1 MIKKL
6 EINSIRLEKLNND
19 EFAQFIKV
27 TLNLVQDVTLEKI
40 GIQKE
45 LYESLQKRLD
55 DLTEATRQS
64 RQNAETHK
72 IADLDKVRGKLVV
85 FLLSSFRNER
95 GNVVAKNRKEAA
107 SALYSLTK
115 NFSGIQS
122 LPLRQKTHTI
132 NALLKDLQKPE
143 NQKHIETLGLS
154 DSVSTLLDY
163 NQQCENLIQGRADS
177 QLSVV
182 KISSRIPRK
191 EATELYRWLIKYAY
205 ATYLLHQNEE
215 NTSFIV
221 RLNKLIVDT
230 TLANKQRLA

>member
-1 MIKKL
+1 M
-6 EINSIRLEKLNND
+6 
-19 EFAQFIKV
+19 
-27 TLNLVQDVTLEKI
+27 
-40 GIQKE
+40 
-45 LYESLQKRLD
+45 
-55 DLTEATRQS
+55 
-64 RQNAETHK
+64 
-72 IADLDKVRGKLVV
+72 
-85 FLLSSFRNER
+85 SSFRNER

>member
-64 RQNAETHK
+64 RQNDETHK

-107 SALYSLTK
+107 FALYSLTK

-143 NQKHIETLGLS
+143 NH
-154 DSVSTLLDY
+154 

>member
-64 RQNAETHK
+64 RQNDETHK

-115 NFSGIQS
+115 NF
-122 LPLRQKTHTI
+122 
-132 NALLKDLQKPE
+132 
-143 NQKHIETLGLS
+143 
-154 DSVSTLLDY
+154 
-163 NQQCENLIQGRADS
+163 
-177 QLSVV
+177 
-182 KISSRIPRK
+182 
-191 EATELYRWLIKYAY
+191 
-205 ATYLLHQNEE
+205 
-215 NTSFIV
+215 
-221 RLNKLIVDT
+221 
-230 TLANKQRLA
+230 